1 MNETQDIQEIWKS
14 RSFGDI
20 LKAPEGIMGT
30 LCQEGDAKQ
39 AIKDSSLIWHT

>member
-1 MNETQDIQEIWKS
+1 MNETQDTQEIWKC
-14 RSFGDI
+14 RSFGNT
-20 LKAPEGIMGT
+20 LEAPKGIMGT